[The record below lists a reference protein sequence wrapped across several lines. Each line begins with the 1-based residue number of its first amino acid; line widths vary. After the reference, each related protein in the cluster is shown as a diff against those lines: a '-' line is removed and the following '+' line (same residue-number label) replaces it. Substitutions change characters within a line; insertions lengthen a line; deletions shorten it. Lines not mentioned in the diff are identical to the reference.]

1 MPVWLS
7 VDRTP
12 GSAGHEGQLAAR
24 LQRLGDDDDDD
35 DNNNNN
41 NNSSSKSGKNINV
54 NTDKNQNNSHSKVGS
69 TSRAVVGGDRSGSPH
84 DSSDTATATA
94 TDMDSS
100 EGSGAGD
107 VSVQAMRAA
116 QETIVAAVVDTVLH
130 NVVRDTRRLVRT
142 KRRNARALARA
153 DRRVAKVLARRER
166 RERALAAKAAKLAA
180 RITRGE
186 RDAHASSSE
195 DAAESSRSSA
205 GSASLSSSSKS
216 LSSSSSSSSSSVAAA
231 AIAEGLARGRSGDGS
246 GDAKAKKAALRR
258 LQRRRARGRTVDA
271 ATSTTGTST
280 TGTTG
285 DDRAHSPVSQR
296 REAELLSELIIR
308 PGSVPST
315 GDPLVDAILQR
326 HAWETE
332 IVAKIRERD
341 GIRQRSGGNNAV
353 SVAAAT
359 AAAAAAAAAG
369 ESRPSQTGTFSN
381 AGAAGFLYT
390 AGGGSRGRRSGR
402 NGGDSGT
409 GTADVDD
416 DGASIDDDSVHNA
429 AAAALPAP
437 RLAFEAVEDL
447 DATAA
452 RAVVVHETSTISMAT
467 PVRGPR
473 GSSTRRRAQ
482 RGASAL
488 QRKHHRPQL
497 VMQALEPISIEPDS
511 SVTTMSAA
519 VEDAEDQL
527 LSRAVIGGVR
537 RDESRTLL
545 RGDTRQ
551 RLEDLDRAIARA
563 EASAVAIEAV
573 DREFPCTVEDVEQQ
587 FAPATRRAWFKPGFG
602 CICFVVVFF
611 FFVFFLWIF
620 DNFVILAF
628 VLFLS
633 PPLSRACSPAL
644 APARPFAAAA
654 GAAR

>member
-1 MPVWLS
+1 
-7 VDRTP
+7 
-12 GSAGHEGQLAAR
+12 
-24 LQRLGDDDDDD
+24 
-35 DNNNNN
+35 
-41 NNSSSKSGKNINV
+41 
-54 NTDKNQNNSHSKVGS
+54 
-69 TSRAVVGGDRSGSPH
+69 
-84 DSSDTATATA
+84 
-94 TDMDSS
+94 
-100 EGSGAGD
+100 
-107 VSVQAMRAA
+107 
-116 QETIVAAVVDTVLH
+116 
-130 NVVRDTRRLVRT
+130 
-142 KRRNARALARA
+142 
-153 DRRVAKVLARRER
+153 
-166 RERALAAKAAKLAA
+166 
-180 RITRGE
+180 
-186 RDAHASSSE
+186 
-195 DAAESSRSSA
+195 
-205 GSASLSSSSKS
+205 
-216 LSSSSSSSSSSVAAA
+216 
-231 AIAEGLARGRSGDGS
+231 
-246 GDAKAKKAALRR
+246 
-258 LQRRRARGRTVDA
+258 
-271 ATSTTGTST
+271 
-280 TGTTG
+280 
-285 DDRAHSPVSQR
+285 VSQR

-409 GTADVDD
+409 GTADVADVDD
-416 DGASIDDDSVHNA
+416 DGASIDDDSVHNAAAAA

-587 FAPATRRAWFKPGFG
+587 LAPATRRAWFKPGFG
-602 CICFVVVFF
+602 CICFVVFF
-611 FFVFFLWIF
+611 WLFFL
-620 DNFVILAF
+620 
-628 VLFLS
+628 
-633 PPLSRACSPAL
+633 
-644 APARPFAAAA
+644 
-654 GAAR
+654 